1 MEWERPLLL
10 WALTGLPVFW
20 LLFAAHRRRGQ
31 KRIKA
36 LLSAENA
43 QRLLMP
49 MSTGRYVGRVVL
61 QTLAWACTIVALA
74 NPQLGFE
81 SVPMER
87 KGMELVFAL
96 DVSNSMLCEDVQPS
110 RLLKAKQLVKSI
122 LDRRAGDKVGLVIYA
137 GSAYPLLPLTH
148 DYAAAALFL
157 ADAHPDQ
164 VDRQGTELD
173 RALRTSADLFSTESG
188 MGRALVLISDGDDH
202 SGASEAVASEL
213 KDRGIRL
220 FALGIGT
227 ETGGPIP
234 LRDDFGQMTRYL
246 KDPGGQTV
254 LTQARPD
261 LLNALASEGGGV
273 YLSADDTRKTAEQLE
288 GEWSSMDK
296 MLLETKD
303 LKQKDA
309 LFPIFVAL
317 AALALLIDL
326 ILPETSQKWQR
337 TPSAS

>member
-10 WALTGLPVFW
+10 WALAALPLLWW
-20 LLFAAHRRRGQ
+20 LLGVHRLRSQ
-31 KRIKA
+31 KRI
-36 LLSAENA
+36 ETVMHPDNA
-43 QRLLMP
+43 RRLLMP
-49 MSTGRYVGRVVL
+49 MSTGRYIGRVGL
-61 QTLAWACTIVALA
+61 HTTAWACTIVALA

-110 RLLKAKQLVKSI
+110 RLLKAKQLIKSI
-122 LDRRAGDKVGLVIYA
+122 LDRRTGDKVGLVVYA

-157 ADAHPDQ
+157 ADAQPDQ
-164 VDRQGTELD
+164 VDRQGTQLD
-173 RALRTSADLFSTESG
+173 NALITGAELFSSESG
-188 MGRALVLISDGDDH
+188 MSRALVLVSDGEDH

-213 KDRGIRL
+213 KEKGIRL
-220 FALGIGT
+220 FSLGVGT

-234 LRDDFGQMTRYL
+234 LRDDFGQMNRYL
-246 KDPGGQTV
+246 KDSEGQTV
-254 LTQARPD
+254 LTRARPD
-261 LLNALASEGGGV
+261 LLNALASRGGGV

-288 GEWSSMDK
+288 GEWANMDK
-296 MLLETKD
+296 MILETND
-303 LKQKDA
+303 LKQRDS

-317 AALALLIDL
+317 AALALLIDFL
-326 ILPETSQKWQR
+326 IPETSKKWQR
-337 TPSAS
+337 IQSA